1 MKSKKKLEPRIK
13 RKIRIR
19 EKISGTKDRPRMCV
33 YRSLKHLYVQIID
46 DEEGRTLVSAS
57 TLGNDF
63 DANLKNKK
71 NLEAAKALGK
81 LIAEKAKS
89 LGITKVVFDRNG
101 YKYHGRVKSI
111 ADAAREAGLIF

>member
-1 MKSKKKLEPRIK
+1 MKSTKKLEPRIK

-19 EKISGTKDRPRMCV
+19 EKISGTKERPRMCV

-46 DEEGRTLVSAS
+46 DEDGRTLVSAS
-57 TLGNDF
+57 TISKDF
-63 DANLKNKK
+63 DINLKNKK

-81 LIAEKAKS
+81 LIAEKAKA